1 MSSVSENPTAAAGQ
15 VSADGQFRWDGQQ
28 WIPIPRGERE
38 PTPWTRP
45 MQLAVAAF
53 FVLEAVFSLATSAVF
68 INHDS
73 ILRVMQAQGTQ
84 IPQGTDINTLV
95 SISIFFAWAAV
106 VVIAALEL
114 FGALGSYLGWR
125 WMFWLVLV
133 LNGFG
138 VIGAI
143 TNLRTFAN
151 PSASPVPTWGIA
163 VSELFSIASA
173 ALFVWMLIGVIRY
186 GPWAMKRPGA

>member
-1 MSSVSENPTAAAGQ
+1 
-15 VSADGQFRWDGQQ
+15 
-28 WIPIPRGERE
+28 
-38 PTPWTRP
+38 
-45 MQLAVAAF
+45 MQLSVAAF
-53 FVLEAVFSLATSAVF
+53 FVLEAVFSIVTSAIF

-84 IPQGTDINTLV
+84 IPQGSDINTLISV
-95 SISIFFAWAAV
+95 SIFIAWAV
-106 VVIAALEL
+106 VIVIAALEL
-114 FGALGSYLGWR
+114 LGALGSYLGWR
-125 WMFWLVLV
+125 WVFWVVLV

-138 VIGAI
+138 AIGAI
-143 TNLRTFAN
+143 TNLRTFSN
-151 PSASPVPTWGIA
+151 PSISALPTWSIA